1 MQKRPAEFN
10 NHYNADGELTLTAT
24 KNLSGRAITDGEFEF
39 TLSRDGEVIDTAA
52 NVGTNVTFKK
62 LTYQTEDIGKTYTY
76 IMQEID
82 KGVKWYTC
90 DKTRYQVTVTIT
102 DKNDGTLNVA
112 KTIEKLGED
121 GEENEQVLNA
131 VFNNEYK
138 AEAQI
143 GISAEKILKGRAIA
157 DRQFSFTLKG
167 TAENEAN
174 GDTNKDQTVKNVGNT
189 VTFADLKYTE
199 KNAGKTYTYLLQEA
213 IPESKANGYTY
224 DDTVYTVIVEVTDAG
239 EGKLNVQKTIV
250 KADESGELAPV
261 DKAVSLTPTVQR
273 AALL

>member
-1 MQKRPAEFN
+1 M
-10 NHYNADGELTLTAT
+10 
-24 KNLSGRAITDGEFEF
+24 
-39 TLSRDGEVIDTAA
+39 
-52 NVGTNVTFKK
+52 
-62 LTYQTEDIGKTYTY
+62 
-76 IMQEID
+76 
-82 KGVKWYTC
+82 
-90 DKTRYQVTVTIT
+90 TVTIT

-174 GDTNKDQTVKNVGNT
+174 GDTNKDQTVKNVGNNGNVSLISNT
-189 VTFADLKYTE
+189 RRKMQARLILTFFRKQFRRAKQT
-199 KNAGKTYTYLLQEA
+199 A
-213 IPESKANGYTY
+213 IPMM
-224 DDTVYTVIVEVTDAG
+224 
-239 EGKLNVQKTIV
+239 
-250 KADESGELAPV
+250 
-261 DKAVSLTPTVQR
+261 TPFTR
-273 AALL
+273 